1 MFDKNIRMTKIAN
14 YVGTDVSKMTLDIGI
29 KQSDGHYLHKKVSND
44 ERGFKKILPLL
55 PDNCCVV
62 MEATSSYY
70 MPFAYF
76 LYRNNIMVS
85 IVNPLS
91 VNHFCKMRMSR
102 AKTDK
107 KDAAMIAEYGKSEMP
122 RLWIP
127 KEPHLIEL
135 QQMEGILDNLTRHKT
150 SISNQ
155 KEAFVCSGQMTNAI
169 KDILER
175 QLAYIE
181 SEIKAIEAMMYEIG
195 EKHHAELLINLR
207 SIPSIG
213 KRTALM
219 LLIITDGF
227 TKFENAKELV
237 SYVGICPRLYESGKS
252 IKGKARICK
261 MGMSRMRQLLYLCA
275 MSAIKVNSS
284 CKAMYERLKQRGK
297 NGKLALVAVASKL
310 LRQTFAVGVG
320 NIPYN
325 TQKQPI

>member
-1 MFDKNIRMTKIAN
+1 MTNIAN
-14 YVGTDVSKMTLDIGI
+14 YVGVDVSKKTLDIAI
-29 KQSDGHYLHKKVSND
+29 KQVNGSFLHKKISND
-44 ERGFKKILPLL
+44 ITGFKKILPLL
-55 PDNCCVV
+55 PISCCIV

-76 LYRNNIMVS
+76 LYDNNIFVS

-107 KDAAMIAEYGKSEMP
+107 KDAAMIAEYGKSELP
-122 RLWIP
+122 RLWVP

-135 QQMEGILDNLTRHKT
+135 QQMESILDNLTRHKT
-150 SISNQ
+150 SVSNQ
-155 KEAFVCSGQMTNAI
+155 KEAFTCSGQMTAGVLE
-169 KDILER
+169 ILEK
-175 QLAYIE
+175 QLVYLE
-181 SEIKAIEAMMYEIG
+181 SEIKIIEGKMLEIG
-195 EKHHAELLINLR
+195 QQHHAELLTHLR

-227 TKFENAKELV
+227 TKFENAKGLV
-237 SYVGICPRLYESGKS
+237 SYVGLCPRLYESGSS
-252 IKGKARICK
+252 IKGKSRICK

-275 MSAIKVNSS
+275 MSAIKVNSQ
-284 CKAMYERLKQRGK
+284 CKTMFERLKQRGK

-310 LRQTFAVGVG
+310 LRQAFAVGVG

-325 TQKQPI
+325 TKIMTI

>member
-1 MFDKNIRMTKIAN
+1 MFDKNIRMTKIGN
-14 YVGTDVSKMTLDIGI
+14 YVGVDVSKNTLDIAI
-29 KQSDGHYLHKKVSND
+29 KQPEGHYLHKRVSNNPA
-44 ERGFKKILPLL
+44 GFEKILSLL
-55 PDNCCVV
+55 STDCCVV

-76 LYRNNIMVS
+76 LHHNHIWVS

-102 AKTDK
+102 TKTDK
-107 KDAAMIAEYGKSEMP
+107 KDAAMISEYGKSEMP

-135 QQMEGILDNLTRHKT
+135 QQMERIVDNLTRQKT

-155 KEAFVCSGQMTNAI
+155 REAFVCSGQMTDGVKA
-169 KDILER
+169 ILEK
-175 QLAYIE
+175 QLAYLE
-181 SEIKAIEAMMYEIG
+181 SEIKIIEAGMYEIAEG
-195 EKHHAELLINLR
+195 HHTELLTNLR

-213 KRTALM
+213 KRTSLM

-227 TKFENAKELV
+227 TRFENAKELV
-237 SYVGICPRLYESGKS
+237 CYVGLCPRLYESGKS
-252 IKGKARICK
+252 IKGKSRICK
-261 MGMSRMRQLLYLCA
+261 MGMSRIRQLLYLCA
-275 MSAIKVNSS
+275 MSAIKVNSN

-297 NGKLALVAVASKL
+297 NGKLAIVAVASKL
-310 LRQTFAVGVG
+310 LRQAFAVGVG